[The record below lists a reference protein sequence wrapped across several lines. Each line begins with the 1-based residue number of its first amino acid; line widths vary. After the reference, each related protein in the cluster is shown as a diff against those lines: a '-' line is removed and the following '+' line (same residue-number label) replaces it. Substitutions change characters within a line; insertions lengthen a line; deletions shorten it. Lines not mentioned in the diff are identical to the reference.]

1 MDFSALMRLGLLLA
15 RPGMLIVASP
25 GLGGTYAPAR
35 IKIGLMV
42 FVAIAMVP
50 AVPLPTIAL
59 DAPLP
64 VLLVIARELAIGLAF
79 ALAIRVLIG
88 GAELAGHLAGFQTG
102 LAYEATVDPQ
112 SGARNPLL
120 VVLYGDLATLTFL
133 MINGHHAFLRALRQS
148 YADLPVGSGGLD
160 GSMPDV
166 VAQLLG
172 ILFVVGARLAAPII
186 LVLVV
191 VEIALALVARS
202 APMLN
207 LMVVAPPVR
216 LIAGLLVLAV
226 IVPSVASLVTGVS
239 GSVLHLAVRAAA
251 VFR

>member
-1 MDFSALMRLGLLLA
+1 VTDLAPLMRLGLLLA

-25 GLGGTYAPAR
+25 GFGGTYAPAPV
-35 IKIGLMV
+35 KIGLMV

-50 AVPLPTIAL
+50 AVPVPAI
-59 DAPLP
+59 DAPLAL
-64 VLLVIARELAIGLAF
+64 LLVIARELAIGFAF
-79 ALAIRVLIG
+79 SLAIRVLIG
-88 GAELAGHLAGFQTG
+88 GAELAGHLAGFQMG
-102 LAYEATVDPQ
+102 LAYGATVDPQ
-112 SGARNPLL
+112 AGVRNPLL
-120 VVLYGDLATLTFL
+120 VVLYGNISTLTFL
-133 MINGHHAFLRALRQS
+133 MINGHHAFLRALSQS
-148 YADLPVGSGGLD
+148 YADLPVGVGGLD
-160 GSMPDV
+160 GSMPEV

-172 ILFVVGARLAAPII
+172 ILFVVGARLAAPIV
-186 LVLVV
+186 LVLVL

-207 LMVVAPPVR
+207 LMVVGPSVR

-239 GSVLHLAVRAAA
+239 ESALHLAVRAAA